1 MKNNL
6 LQQFNQFVSLAITP
20 VFKPCVIIDVSFIRH
35 APLDKLADNLATA
48 VYRIMQESLTNALRH
63 AQASHIEMQVRQNQ
77 DKLHIEVKDDG
88 NGPVKDWQS
97 SGHFGVVGMGE
108 RAQGLGG
115 HLVFEALL
123 PQGARVWAELPL
135 IHNPTHG

>member
-1 MKNNL
+1 V
-6 LQQFNQFVSLAITP
+6 QITLS
-20 VFKPCVIIDVSFIRH
+20 VD

-88 NGPVKDWQS
+88 NGPAKDWQS